1 MHAQNFLCH
10 LHPTYASTS
19 ASFAALTVTGVRKKE
34 GSGEKE
40 EGKNERREKRER
52 ERGRERKRDFDD
64 RSILEL
70 REKERKGDE
79 IKKKKNIRSPPFA
92 YNDE

>member
-1 MHAQNFLCH
+1 M
-10 LHPTYASTS
+10 
-19 ASFAALTVTGVRKKE
+19 GKRRR
-34 GSGEKE
+34 EKTR
-40 EGKNERREKRER
+40 GEKRER